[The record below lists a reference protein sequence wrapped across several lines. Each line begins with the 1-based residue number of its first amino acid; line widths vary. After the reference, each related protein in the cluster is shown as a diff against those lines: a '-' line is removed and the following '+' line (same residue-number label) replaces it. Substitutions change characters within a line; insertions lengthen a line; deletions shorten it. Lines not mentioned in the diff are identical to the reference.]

1 VRLPAGL
8 RGASWSAID
17 QGIYSLSNVVLAI
30 LVARQVTAEEFG
42 AFSTVY
48 ILYVCSQGVNEGIHG
63 EAFAVAYSA
72 AGETRRRSMLAGA
85 AASALGFGAA
95 LGLVCLLAGVV
106 VPGPIGDL
114 LPILGVVLPGLFL
127 QDLWRFALFAE
138 GLPRAAALNDLVWGG
153 GSTVAIVVLA
163 RTSLDTVGWFL
174 FAWGAAGAVAAVVG
188 AFQLRVVP
196 HLAGARRWIP
206 DHRALGLRYAAE
218 FMLLYGTTQ
227 VVVLFL
233 GAVAGLDE
241 VAKVRGAQILFGP
254 IYALYAGVRVA
265 FTPTLVRTHA
275 EAPER
280 TGRLVRLLA
289 AGLGLVT
296 LVWGLVAVNL
306 PDAIGEALLGD
317 SWAGTTT
324 VLGLM
329 TWSAVAGG
337 IGFAFV
343 VGLRA
348 HAAARRSLRARGT
361 VAVATLVLGCAG
373 ALVAAARGAVAGI
386 AVAETAGVGV
396 YGRAFAAAEGPREE
410 GPGDDEDEVPAPTG

>member
-1 VRLPAGL
+1 MKLPAGL
-8 RGASWSAID
+8 RGASWSAVD
-17 QGIYSLSNVVLAI
+17 QAIYSLSNVVLAI

-48 ILYVCSQGVNEGIHG
+48 IVYVCSQGVNEGIHG

-72 AGETRRRSMLAGA
+72 ADEARRRSMLAGA

-95 LGLVCLLAGVV
+95 LGAICVLAGLV

-153 GSTVAIVVLA
+153 GSTVAIIVLA
-163 RTSLDTVGWFL
+163 RTPLDTVGWFL
-174 FAWGAAGAVAAVVG
+174 FAWGAAGAAAALVG

-196 HLAGARRWIP
+196 HLGGARRWIP
-206 DHRALGLRYAAE
+206 DHAHLGLRYAAE

-265 FTPTLVRTHA
+265 FTPTLVRTHT

-296 LVWGLVAVNL
+296 LVWGLVACNL
-306 PDAIGEALLGD
+306 PDRVGEALLGD
-317 SWAGTTT
+317 TWAGTTT

-361 VAVATLVLGCAG
+361 VAVATLALGCAG
-373 ALVAAARGAVAGI
+373 ALVGAARGAMAGI
-386 AVAETAGVGV
+386 ATAETAGVGV
-396 YGRAFAAAEGPREE
+396 YGRAFAVTDRDG
-410 GPGDDEDEVPAPTG
+410 PAPAPETAGDGA